1 MELDLT
7 AQIGTVVNIMAKT
20 RTLNALYDLK
30 IFIASMDR
38 DEEYQKKTEFEYCEQ
53 LGKSK
58 ALREVER
65 EISRM
70 IEKLKSE

>member
-7 AQIGTVVNIMAKT
+7 AQIGTVVNIMSKAKT
-20 RTLNALYDLK
+20 LNTLYDLK
-30 IFIASMDR
+30 IFIASMDK
-38 DEEYQKKTEFEYCEQ
+38 DEEYEKKTEFDYCEQ

-65 EISRM
+65 EISRI